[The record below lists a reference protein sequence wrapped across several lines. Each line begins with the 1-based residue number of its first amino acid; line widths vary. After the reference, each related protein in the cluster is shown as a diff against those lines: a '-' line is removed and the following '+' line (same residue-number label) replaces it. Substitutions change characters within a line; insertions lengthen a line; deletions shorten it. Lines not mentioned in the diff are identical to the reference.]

1 MQSFVVRFL
10 RAFSRLRNL
19 RVLQEKGIACVPQT
33 LFTLKISFLRAF
45 LRWLLKT
52 DPKSKLHCLLL
63 PLQFG
68 CFNMKKLSTQLK
80 SWWWLISS
88 HQEPNEGSWS
98 REVLWNQRLFG
109 HELVKWPFTNS
120 YHGYRCLQLGRY
132 ISYLLLCNKLSL
144 TFSAYS
150 SKHFVFPF
158 LWVSSLSMAYFGN
171 LGSSFLMRL

>member
-1 MQSFVVRFL
+1 MFPPHFL
-10 RAFSRLRNL
+10 PWKSLFS
-19 RVLQEKGIACVPQT
+19 E
-33 LFTLKISFLRAF
+33 LF
-45 LRWLLKT
+45 W
-52 DPKSKLHCLLL
+52 DDCWKLT
-63 PLQFG
+63 PNPNFTVSYFRRSFG
-68 CFNMKKLSTQLK
+68 CFNMKKHSTQLK

-150 SKHFVFPF
+150 SKHFVYPF